1 MRYCKPASLAS
12 CFFNLRL
19 SLLSFHFSLGQT
31 HGTQLLVCCWHP
43 TALATN
49 LYINQTH
56 ISQGHTTEVYSML
69 MIICKWFK
77 FNGCSRLKTFQTCM
91 YHHSPN
97 FSGSNHWSSQ
107 FSKCEPRICFNGFCY
122 DIELRFL
129 RLLNCHSSPGGWP
142 CQIHDVKVSHFTR
155 AIHSCSVYK

>member
-31 HGTQLLVCCWHP
+31 HSTQLVVCCWHP

-56 ISQGHTTEVYSML
+56 ISQGAVQLKCIACWWLSANDSSSMAARDSRPSKHACT
-69 MIICKWFK
+69 IIHP
-77 FNGCSRLKTFQTCM
+77 TFLAAM
-91 YHHSPN
+91 LDLH
-97 FSGSNHWSSQ
+97 SSQ
-107 FSKCEPRICFNGFCY
+107 NCEPRICFNGFCY

-142 CQIHDVKVSHFTR
+142 LPNSWCES
-155 AIHSCSVYK
+155 